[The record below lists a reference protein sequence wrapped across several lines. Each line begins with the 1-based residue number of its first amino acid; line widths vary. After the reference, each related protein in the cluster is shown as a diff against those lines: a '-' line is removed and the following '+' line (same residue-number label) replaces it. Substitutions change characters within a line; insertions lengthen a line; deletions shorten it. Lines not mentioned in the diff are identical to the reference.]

1 MKTAFNFLISGG
13 GGRIIFCSIL
23 FVFVTDLNSQTTVT
37 FTGNSLFRNYNF
49 GVKNHCFEIKNR
61 YSMIDPLGYANEC
74 SSTCPSSYG
83 GTFDASPSQNGNDND
98 LSVTPYSD
106 NDFDDYINGIT
117 VGDAALIL
125 KHVND
130 EEYITD
136 PYKMVAAD
144 CNNNGEIDSEDAEQV
159 EDLIGEDILFTR
171 NSWEWF
177 NQKEIIDNYGSFQ
190 SDPYSWTISE
200 RWSGNIFWLNVST
213 STLTSGT
220 TQPQFFYYTSTKVG
234 DVHNQSNPNDWVCG
248 TYCLKEDKDQI
259 NSIRFNKS
267 NTSWSIM
274 LPNTI
279 FKLYFKCEKKIS
291 DISFFQMPIEIDY
304 NYLRIKKVNAC
315 KGLNIKYKLKNAKN
329 EFIAYYINKDR
340 NCTRLLE
347 NCSELLSLDLE
358 VIQPISSLSEVLSV
372 NEKRK
377 LEAGN
382 SVIQNLSPYLEI
394 GEIALSENP
403 YSINSGLL
411 YYSGIENQKVEIQI
425 FSLSGQLLNT
435 QKTSV
440 SPGYNEL
447 PYLKDIP
454 NYSILRIVDVHNAHL
469 VRIVK

>member
-1 MKTAFNFLISGG
+1 MF
-13 GGRIIFCSIL
+13 
-23 FVFVTDLNSQTTVT
+23 
-37 FTGNSLFRNYNF
+37 
-49 GVKNHCFEIKNR
+49 
-61 YSMIDPLGYANEC
+61 DPPGYANEC
-74 SSTCPSSYG
+74 TSTCPSSYG
-83 GTFDASPSQNGNDND
+83 GTFDASPNQNGNDND

-177 NQKEIIDNYGSFQ
+177 NQKEIIDNFGSFQ
-190 SDPYSWTISE
+190 SDPYSWTLTD
-200 RWSGNIFWLNVST
+200 RWSGHIFWLNVST

-248 TYCLKEDKDQI
+248 TYSFKKDIDQI
-259 NSIRFNKS
+259 NYIRSDKS
-267 NTSWSIM
+267 NTSGSRM
-274 LPNTI
+274 LPNTT
-279 FKLYFKCEKKIS
+279 FKLYFKCDIKTS
-291 DISFFQMPIEIDY
+291 DISFFQMPIYIDY
-304 NYLRIKKVNAC
+304 NYLKIKKVNSC
-315 KGLNIKYKLKNAKN
+315 TGLNIKYKLKNAKN

-340 NCTRLLE
+340 NSTKLPE
-347 NCSELLSLDLE
+347 NCSELLSLELE
-358 VIQPISSLSEVLSV
+358 VIQPLSSLGEVLYV

-382 SVIQNLSPYLEI
+382 SAMKNLSPYLEI
-394 GEIALSENP
+394 GDIALSKNP
-403 YSINSGLL
+403 YSINSDLL

-425 FSLSGQLLNT
+425 FSLSGQILNS

-447 PYLKDIP
+447 PFLKAIP
-454 NYSILRIVDVHNAHL
+454 DYSILRIVDTNDAHL